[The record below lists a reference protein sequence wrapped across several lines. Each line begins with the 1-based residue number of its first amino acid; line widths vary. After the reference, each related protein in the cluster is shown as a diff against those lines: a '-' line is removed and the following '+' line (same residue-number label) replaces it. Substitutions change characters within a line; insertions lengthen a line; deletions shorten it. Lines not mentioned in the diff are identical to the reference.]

1 MGDVFAA
8 GGGVVGV
15 YLGCREYGTMAEV
28 LADFLKAFAGFKEH
42 CGMSVTETVE
52 GTAAKFLLAELLE
65 VSHGVGSH
73 LTAFVSGAD
82 GRCFAPAFPDG
93 HEYESL
99 IVADFFQIGTQGG
112 ADGNTACAAGG
123 LG

>member
-1 MGDVFAA
+1 
-8 GGGVVGV
+8 
-15 YLGCREYGTMAEV
+15 
-28 LADFLKAFAGFKEH
+28 
-42 CGMSVTETVE
+42 MSVTETVE

-82 GRCFAPAFPDG
+82 G
-93 HEYESL
+93 
-99 IVADFFQIGTQGG
+99 
-112 ADGNTACAAGG
+112 NTACAAGG

>member
-1 MGDVFAA
+1 MGDILAT
-8 GGGVVGV
+8 GGGIVGV
-15 YLGCREYGTMAEV
+15 YLGCSEHGTMAEV
-28 LADFLKAFAGFKEH
+28 LADFLQAFAGFKEH

-73 LTAFVSGAD
+73 LAAFVSGAD
-82 GRCFAPAFPDG
+82 RDGFAPAFPDG
-93 HEYESL
+93 HEDDPL

-112 ADGNTACAAGG
+112 ADRDTAGTTGG